1 MLEARTRESTAFQAT
16 RQSPP
21 GRMGG
26 QCGGKAAEAVGISV
40 RLLCLIWGTWSPE
53 GMINWFFYCLIAV
66 KVFAHLESHVK

>member
-1 MLEARTRESTAFQAT
+1 
-16 RQSPP
+16 
-21 GRMGG
+21 MGG